1 MYRSCTLMM
10 NKLSLG
16 VVVNPLSDFTPE
28 SISVVPKV
36 VSCLDVERILE
47 VGEVREE
54 TVEAPDDVLDSPGG
68 RPAQAVQT
76 VGSEEGET
84 DVAVN

>member
-1 MYRSCTLMM
+1 MYSHDE
-10 NKLSLG
+10 LSLG
-16 VVVNPLSDFTPE
+16 VVVNPLPHFTPE
-28 SISVVPKV
+28 SLFVVSKV

-68 RPAQAVQT
+68 SPAQAV
-76 VGSEEGET
+76 
-84 DVAVN
+84 

>member
-1 MYRSCTLMM
+1 MM
-10 NKLSLG
+10 NELSLG
-16 VVVNPLSDFTPE
+16 VVIDPLPHFAPE
-28 SISVVPKV
+28 SLFVVSKV

-54 TVEAPDDVLDSPGG
+54 TVEAPDDVLDPPGG
-68 RPAQAVQT
+68 GPAQPVQT
-76 VGSEEGET
+76 VRSEEGET